1 MRPDNFDRRFRHWP
15 CFVDNPNRLIIV
27 EPVSS
32 EKMSST
38 EESVQDR
45 TLTPAVKKLIME
57 LVHRFGQKRHDLL
70 ADRAVA
76 RAVLSAGGVDFRKE
90 TTHVRRSDWTVDPLP
105 DALQERRVEL
115 IGGGHRSELING
127 LNAGAKTYIADLWN
141 FTPNDTWN
149 ILRAHRSLE
158 RAAKLELACLD
169 TEEGRVRVNPNT
181 ATRLMVV
188 PRPLFAVEGALM
200 LDDEPVPA
208 AFFDLAMLMQN
219 CAASWIAKQG
229 GVYLYLRD
237 VHGHLEARLWEQVFD
252 LLEEQAD
259 MPRGTIR
266 ATVMIDSITGALEA
280 DEILF
285 ELMHHAAGMSLDPQ
299 GYAADHVALFHGAD
313 RPVLPDRE
321 TIVLNAPML
330 RALSLRIIGVCH
342 RRGCHAIGAPS
353 FVLPPLV
360 RERMKS
366 SYLEMLGDKEREAV
380 DGFDGTIVVDSDS
393 VNPAMVE
400 FNKSMPRANQLYYLR
415 NDDIRPS
422 DLIQRPEGSITVES
436 LVGMIRTTL
445 RYMVERKEGRGWV
458 IQGGR
463 KHDRSSLRLA
473 LRLLWQWNQS
483 TAGVITATGL
493 EVRDHLIRFLVRKES
508 EKMFADSDEHTRKLA
523 AAAMERMLDSV
534 LAPEVPMEPAN

>member
-1 MRPDNFDRRFRHWP
+1 
-15 CFVDNPNRLIIV
+15 
-27 EPVSS
+27 
-32 EKMSST
+32 MST
-38 EESVQDR
+38 VESVQDR
-45 TLTPAVKKLIME
+45 TLTPAVKNMVRE
-57 LVHRFGQKRHDLL
+57 LVHRFGRKRNDLL
-70 ADRAVA
+70 SDRAVR
-76 RAVLSAGGVDFRKE
+76 RAMLSAGTIDFREE
-90 TTHVRRSDWTVDPLP
+90 TAHVRRSDWTIDPLP
-105 DALQERRVEL
+105 DALLERRVEL
-115 IGGGHRSELING
+115 IGGAHRSELING

-158 RAAKLELACLD
+158 RASKLELAYLD
-169 TEEGRVRVNPNT
+169 TLEGRVRVNPNT

-188 PRPLFAVEGALM
+188 PRPLYAVEGALL

-208 AFFDLAMLMQN
+208 AFFDLAMIVHN
-219 CAASWIAKQG
+219 CAASWTAKQG
-229 GVYLYLRD
+229 GVYFYLRD
-237 VHGHLEARLWEQVFD
+237 VHGHLEARMWEQVFD
-252 LLEEQAD
+252 TLEELAD
-259 MPRGTIR
+259 LPRGTIR
-266 ATVMIDSITGALEA
+266 ATVMIDSITAALEA

-285 ELMHHAAGMSLDPQ
+285 ELMHHAAGLSVDPQ

-360 RERMKS
+360 RERIKA
-366 SYLEMLGDKEREAV
+366 SYLEMLGDKEREAT
-380 DGFDGTIVVDSDS
+380 DGFDGTIVVDGDT

-422 DLIQRPEGSITVES
+422 DLIQRPEGAITVES

-445 RYMVERKEGRGWV
+445 RYMVQRDEGRGWV

-473 LRLLWQWNQS
+473 LRLLWQWNHS

-508 EKMFADSDEHTRKLA
+508 EKMFADSDDLTRKLA
-523 AAAMERMLDSV
+523 ATAVDRILELV
-534 LAPEVPMEPAN
+534 LAPEVPMEPMN

>member
-1 MRPDNFDRRFRHWP
+1 MN
-15 CFVDNPNRLIIV
+15 
-27 EPVSS
+27 
-32 EKMSST
+32 ST
-38 EESVQDR
+38 EETVQDR
-45 TLTPAVKKLIME
+45 AVPSAVKRLITE
-57 LVHRFGQKRHDLL
+57 LVHRFGRKRIDLL
-70 ADRAVA
+70 TARSSSRAE
-76 RAVLSAGGVDFRKE
+76 LSSGAVDFRAE
-90 TTHVRRSDWTVDPLP
+90 TAHVRRSDWTIDPLP
-105 DALQERRVEL
+105 DALMERRVEL
-115 IGGGHRSELING
+115 IGGAHRSELING

-158 RAAKLELACLD
+158 RAAKLELAYLD

-188 PRPLFAVEGALM
+188 PRPLFALESVLM

-208 AFFDLAMLMQN
+208 AFFDLAMLVHN
-219 CAASWIAKQG
+219 CAASWAAKQG
-229 GVYLYLRD
+229 GIYLYLRD

-252 LLEEQAD
+252 LLEELSD
-259 MPRGTIR
+259 LPRGTIR

-285 ELMHHAAGMSLDPQ
+285 ELMHHAAGLSVDPQ
-299 GYAADHVALFHGAD
+299 GYAADHVALFHGTD

-321 TIVLNAPML
+321 TIFLNAPML

-360 RERMKS
+360 RERMKA

-380 DGFDGTIVVDSDS
+380 DGFDGTIVVDGDT

-422 DLIQRPEGSITVES
+422 DLIQRPEGAISVDS

-445 RYMVERKEGRGWV
+445 RFMVERKESRGWV

-473 LRLLWQWNQS
+473 LRLLWQWNHS
-483 TAGVITATGL
+483 AAGVITATGL

-508 EKMFADSDEHTRKLA
+508 DKMFADSDDHTRRLA
-523 AAAMERMLDSV
+523 AKAVDRMIELV
-534 LAPEVPMEPAN
+534 LAPEVPMEP